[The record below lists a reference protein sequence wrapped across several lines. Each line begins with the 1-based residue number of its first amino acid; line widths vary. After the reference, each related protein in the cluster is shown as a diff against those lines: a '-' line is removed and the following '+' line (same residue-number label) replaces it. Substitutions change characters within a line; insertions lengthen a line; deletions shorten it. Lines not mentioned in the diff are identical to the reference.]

1 MITTSFEQLFE
12 EVINLMPPHKDDNNN
27 ETKIRFSWGSQIK
40 LNEFMMLPETIS
52 KYPLIWLIEDKD
64 NEDSI
69 RETISRRAKIIIA
82 SNSQGVSRAS
92 RDVFDLEF
100 KGLLNPI
107 KNNLITALERSGISR
122 INPDYTVQRIQEY
135 QWNNVNNENATGDV
149 WMVIYLEI
157 DVLFETRKC
166 INTNIKF

>member
-135 QWNNVNNENATGDV
+135 QWNKIKKTQQETCG
-149 WMVIYLEI
+149 W
-157 DVLFETRKC
+157 LF
-166 INTNIKF
+166 I